1 MDLVFI
7 QLMRVK
13 ISRFL
18 IWSFELLYLWFNTRV
33 ANLVY
38 DQLVYDLTQPISLRP
53 YAMDWLRYGRFKS
66 WCKGAVQMFM
76 EETGNEF

>member
-1 MDLVFI
+1 MSQACKNYGTSMICFDAYMLSG
-7 QLMRVK
+7 RART
-13 ISRFL
+13 S
-18 IWSFELLYLWFNTRV
+18 